1 MTALALMRGE
11 TSSGS
16 TSSSTAIG
24 DTERVL
30 GGIRTFEALVQV
42 GMHAYFSGVVMHAFV
57 VYLGALKRQEA
68 PFKSKIM

>member
-1 MTALALMRGE
+1 MSGNVFRLFFLFIIFCLSCFTIVRELDATALALMRGE

-16 TSSSTAIG
+16 TSSLTAIG

-42 GMHAYFSGVVMHAFV
+42 G
-57 VYLGALKRQEA
+57 KRI
-68 PFKSKIM
+68 F